1 MISSGETADEV
12 RKESIRMEWEPWL
25 HFAHIAGAV
34 VWVGGGLTL
43 SLVGLRARRSQDIA
57 VIAQFAPTFS
67 FLGLRVFTPAVVIV
81 LLSGIAIVLTDFSG
95 DFTQPWIALALL
107 AFGLAFLIGALYLSR
122 AAIRLERSA
131 EGGDLAAA
139 SEALGNWLVGYGV
152 VLVILV
158 FALWDMVF
166 KPGS

>member
-1 MISSGETADEV
+1 MDWG
-12 RKESIRMEWEPWL
+12 PWL

-34 VWVGGGLTL
+34 VWLGGGLTL
-43 SLVGLRARRSQDIA
+43 SLVGLRARRSKDVA

-67 FLGLRVFTPAVVIV
+67 FLGLRVFMPAVVVV
-81 LLSGIAIVLTDFSG
+81 LLSGIALVLTDFSG
-95 DFTQPWIALALL
+95 DFTQPWIAFALV
-107 AFGLAFLIGALYLSR
+107 AFGLAFLIGVLFLSR
-122 AAIRLERSA
+122 AAIQLERSA

-139 SEALGNWLVGYGV
+139 SEALGNWLVGYGI